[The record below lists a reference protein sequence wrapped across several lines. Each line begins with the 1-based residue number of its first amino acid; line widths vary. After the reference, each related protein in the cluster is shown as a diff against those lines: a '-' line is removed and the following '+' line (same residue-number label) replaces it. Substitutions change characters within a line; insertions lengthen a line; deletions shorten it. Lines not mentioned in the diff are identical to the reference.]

1 MTKIKTELQIVEKRV
16 ISLPT
21 QARRAAFA
29 RKEMRIQGWTVQAL
43 ADKSGRHWMTVARFL
58 DLNENLGP
66 SMNPATETTKSIFHA
81 LGYDLCFVKTGSKGI
96 IEL

>member
-1 MTKIKTELQIVEKRV
+1 MTAKSELQIVEKKV

-21 QARRAAFA
+21 QARRAVFA
-29 RKEMRIQGWTVQAL
+29 RKEMRTQGLSVQAL

-66 SMNPATETTKSIFHA
+66 SMNPATETTKSIFMA
-81 LGYDLCFVKTGSKGI
+81 LGYSLCFVKTGSKGVV
-96 IEL
+96 EL